1 MTTLEQA
8 KIIFAKTQYINTILQ
23 LVKENPDVWNTFS
36 HEKQIECHR
45 IKAELDAFFEK
56 RGSLK

>member
-8 KIIFAKTQYINTILQ
+8 KTIFAKTLYINTILQ

-36 HEKQIECHR
+36 YEKQMECHM
-45 IKAELDAFFEK
+45 IKTELDAYFAK
-56 RGSLK
+56 GAAV